1 MDRRSEVIWDLGA
14 EPTLKLKYPS
24 LTLITRSK
32 LYRWKSGTGL
42 PSAPI
47 SRDLR
52 FADPLQ
58 DIDQVGVRI
67 DA

>member
-1 MDRRSEVIWDLGA
+1 VNVGAQGIGGEVLLPETRREFRDA
-14 EPTLKLKYPS
+14 
-24 LTLITRSK
+24 TR
-32 LYRWKSGTGL
+32 GM
-42 PSAPI
+42 
-47 SRDLR
+47 

>member
-1 MDRRSEVIWDLGA
+1 MGVHRGM
-14 EPTLKLKYPS
+14 
-24 LTLITRSK
+24 
-32 LYRWKSGTGL
+32 
-42 PSAPI
+42 
-47 SRDLR
+47 